1 MRRHLHLIIYKAAEA
16 ANTLRL
22 SKRKTTSDR
31 SPISACCF
39 FCCLLLAFALTSCK
53 GSKKETTS
61 DKPTVS
67 VTIEPFRYFVEQ
79 IVGDK
84 VSVNVM
90 VPAGSNPE
98 TYEPT
103 PQQMVKLSNSTL
115 YFKVERIGF
124 EETWMKKLTDNAP
137 DMKVIDTSVGIKPA
151 QTPGGNIDPHV
162 WMSGKN
168 ARIIASNMLKAL
180 CELEPKHKTFFEK
193 NYKSLLSIIDKRDS
207 TIKESFKENPD
218 LVRKFVI
225 YHPILTYFA
234 RDYQL
239 EQLAIEEEGREPS
252 AAQLKSLIKRARKEK
267 IKYCL
272 IQAEFANRNTNTFIN
287 ESHTKPMNI
296 NPLQGEWNWA
306 MQEASLAVQG
316 KEIVV
321 GK

>member
-1 MRRHLHLIIYKAAEA
+1 MKRFLYLII
-16 ANTLRL
+16 LCV
-22 SKRKTTSDR
+22 
-31 SPISACCF
+31 I
-39 FCCLLLAFALTSCK
+39 LAGCK
-53 GSKKETTS
+53 GTPQRQADSGKASGTE
-61 DKPTVS
+61 KPAVTVTVT
-67 VTIEPFRYFVEQ
+67 VTISPYKYFVDQ
-79 IVGDK
+79 IAKGK
-84 VSVNVM
+84 VDVNVM
-90 VPAGSNPE
+90 VSNGNNPE
-98 TYEPT
+98 TYEPYA
-103 PQQMVKLSNSTL
+103 QQMMELSKSAL
-115 YFKVERIGF
+115 YLKVGSIGF
-124 EETWMKKLTDNAP
+124 EQTWMKKLQDNAP

-151 QTPGGNIDPHV
+151 KTPGGNIDPHV
-162 WMSGKN
+162 WMSCSN
-168 ARIIASNMLKAL
+168 ARIIASNILKAL
-180 CELEPKHKTFFEK
+180 CELEPKNKAFFEK
-193 NYKSLLSIIDKRDS
+193 NYQSLLSIIDKRDS

-239 EQLAIEEEGREPS
+239 EQLVIEEEGREPS

-306 MQEASLAVQG
+306 MHEAAAAVQG